1 MYNVIDIDEKRKQY
15 EEKKAAQKMQM
26 EKEKRLKNLIADIET
41 ILDMIAKEEIVDID
55 MVFKFKDMNCY
66 YGYRDELDKESI
78 KNRIDSI
85 FKQVKF
91 IE

>member
-15 EEKKAAQKMQM
+15 EKKRAAQKIQM
-26 EKEKRLKNLIADIET
+26 EKEIRLKNLIADMET

-55 MVFKFKDMNCY
+55 MVFKFKDIDCY

-78 KNRIDSI
+78 KNRIESI
-85 FKQVKF
+85 FKQVEF

>member
-15 EEKKAAQKMQM
+15 EKKRAAQKIQM
-26 EKEKRLKNLIADIET
+26 EKEIRLKNLIADMET

-55 MVFKFKDMNCY
+55 MVFKFKDIDCY

-78 KNRIDSI
+78 KNRIESI

>member
-15 EEKKAAQKMQM
+15 EKKRAAQKIQM
-26 EKEKRLKNLIADIET
+26 EKEIRLKNLIADMET

-55 MVFKFKDMNCY
+55 MVFKFKDIDCY

-78 KNRIDSI
+78 KNRVESI
-85 FKQVKF
+85 FKQVEF